1 MQHRILSGHSKLSK
15 EWAVII
21 SHEICPFFL
30 QDQLGGS
37 HQSSFQNPLVRFKQ
51 DSLCWNKK
59 THAKCTNS
67 ACLNG
72 CRRKSFKCALVRKVD
87 QKGQREELLISAC
100 ADKILLSSQGDACLL
115 FDRRLIPCY
124 TRSCQG
130 HECISVSDCRCSFST
145 HAHRS

>member
-1 MQHRILSGHSKLSK
+1 MQHSILSGHSELSK

-21 SHEICPFFL
+21 SHEICPLVL
-30 QDQLGGS
+30 QDQLGGL
-37 HQSSFQNPLVRFKQ
+37 HQSSFQNPLVWLNKI
-51 DSLCWNKK
+51 LCVGIKR
-59 THAKCTNS
+59 HAKRINS

-72 CRRKSFKCALVRKVD
+72 CSRKRFKCALVRKVD
-87 QKGQREELLISAC
+87 QKGQREEPLISAC

-130 HECISVSDCRCSFST
+130 HECICVGDCRCSFST
-145 HAHRS
+145 HAHMS